1 MRGYIKPT
9 RQIAIAFILTAS
21 LMFSACGAG
30 TLSKLHDSLNKVAK
44 SLNTAAH
51 TNRSLY
57 EGGIYGAVGSP
68 EAIAMRAKVAKAIH
82 DSNEKLILALNLA
95 KQLKPETFE
104 SGKLAVL
111 QALSQAASGLR
122 VGNQAIDL
130 ILQAT
135 ATLIT
140 QAVVLIEAFQAKDL
154 NYIVPRIQGW
164 QIAEAV

>member
-1 MRGYIKPT
+1 MRVKPS
-9 RQIAIAFILTAS
+9 RQIALAFLLTSS

-30 TLSKLHDSLNKVAK
+30 TLSKLHESLNKVAK

-51 TNRSLY
+51 TNRALY
-57 EGGIYGAVGSP
+57 EGGVYGAPGTP
-68 EAIAMRAKVAKAIH
+68 QAIEMRAKVAKAVH

-95 KQLKPETFE
+95 KQLKAETFE

-122 VGNQAIDL
+122 VGHQTIDL

-154 NYIVPRIQGW
+154 NYVVPRIQSW